1 MRVMDGNEPESLLL
15 TIPEA
20 AEALR
25 LGTSSVKQMVRSGE
39 LPVVRYGRAVRIPRT
54 GLEQWVASRTEREES
69 PLLSWFPRVA

>member
-1 MRVMDGNEPESLLL
+1 MREMDCSGPESLLL

-25 LGTSSVKQMVRSGE
+25 LGTSSVKQMIRSGE
-39 LPVVRYGRAVRIPRT
+39 LPIVRYGRAVRIPRS

-69 PLLSWFPRVA
+69 PLLSLFPSVA